1 MKVIIGT
8 VTLGKDRYLK
18 ASDVVAMLEAFKG
31 IYPCVPLNVI
41 TKILKEGNKNG

>member
-18 ASDVVAMLEAFKG
+18 ASDVVAMLKAFES
-31 IYPCVPLNVI
+31 IYPSISTRVLVEI
-41 TKILKEGNKNG
+41 MKEAKVNG